1 MLHREA
7 GPSPVR
13 TEVLK
18 LNITFTICFSA
29 IFLQQDGFF
38 FLIWSN
44 VSVPQDEMGKE
55 VGFERPK
62 KNLSK
67 SMSITDLLF
76 LHQIKKLSAGCKE
89 GKYSSLI

>member
-1 MLHREA
+1 M
-7 GPSPVR
+7 
-13 TEVLK
+13 
-18 LNITFTICFSA
+18 
-29 IFLQQDGFF
+29 
-38 FLIWSN
+38 
-44 VSVPQDEMGKE
+44 SVPQDEMGKE
-55 VGFERPK
+55 VGFEPPK